1 MAQEKGYGEVLGMG
15 IWDGPGNITK
25 KIPSAWDF
33 QFGIS
38 NSYFLDSSVVAL
50 TR

>member
-1 MAQEKGYGEVLGMG
+1 MAQKKGYGEVLGMG

-33 QFGIS
+33 QFGI
-38 NSYFLDSSVVAL
+38 NNRYFLNGSVVAL
-50 TR
+50 TK